1 MSTDLDAIARI
12 ARVNPP
18 RELDALV
25 RARYRAVVLERRDDL
40 SRDGASR
47 PRPGTSRA
55 RVAVTVPLAERCAY
69 VLGLLAYGAQASA
82 AHWVW
87 HALTSLR

>member
-1 MSTDLDAIARI
+1 VSTELDALARI
-12 ARVNPP
+12 ARVEPP

-25 RARYRAVVLERRDDL
+25 RVRYRAVVLERRADL
-40 SRDGASR
+40 SRDEASGQR
-47 PRPGTSRA
+47 SGTSRA
-55 RVAVTVPLAERCAY
+55 RVAVAVPLVERCAY

-87 HALTSLR
+87 HALTSGR

>member
-1 MSTDLDAIARI
+1 MSTELDAIARL
-12 ARVNPP
+12 ARVEPP

-25 RARYRAVVLERRDDL
+25 RVRSRAVILERRGEL
-40 SRDGASR
+40 GRDEASSQR
-47 PRPGTSRA
+47 STAPRAP
-55 RVAVTVPLAERCAY
+55 VAATVPLAERCAY

-87 HALTSLR
+87 HALTSVR

>member
-1 MSTDLDAIARI
+1 MSTELDAIARI
-12 ARVNPP
+12 ARVEPP

-25 RARYRAVVLERRDDL
+25 RVRCRAVMLERRGEL
-40 SRDGASR
+40 SRDDASSQR
-47 PRPGTSRA
+47 SGTHRA
-55 RVAVTVPLAERCAY
+55 RVAVSVPLAARCAY

-87 HALTSLR
+87 HALTSIR